1 MYNKLYRSYNFRALF
16 VLCVLLS
23 LVNGFLMVKF
33 FDTRLFILM
42 VFAVFLTACT
52 SERAILWHDK
62 RATPSSIAASKAA
75 LIQPPEPIAVE
86 PIFVATSRTK
96 ENNLYLP
103 FSSKRSLSLN
113 FVRVDVGIPKAHE
126 KGAVE
131 ANGNK
136 PNPGTDFAAVA
147 MQSYQDK
154 QDFKQA
160 LNTAL
165 AKLPQKNKEILVFI
179 HGYNN
184 NFAES
189 TFRAAQIA
197 YDYKLNAV
205 TVHYSWP
212 SGGALGLYVFDR
224 DSADFARQ
232 GLVELLQ
239 LVSETNAKQ
248 INVVA
253 HSMGN
258 YVTMEAL
265 RTLALKK
272 QRGPINRISNLLL
285 AAPDIDVDVFQTQLK
300 DINGMPKSTVV
311 QVSNR
316 DKVLTVSGTITGGH
330 ARVGDGSDIAMLA
343 KEGITV
349 VDMSHVD
356 GGSHVVFASS
366 PALMALV
373 QDGGLSHATLKGDDD
388 NNTNGAILADG
399 TSVVSGARS
408 FVKGAASLILYVPA
422 RILHSAN

>member
-1 MYNKLYRSYNFRALF
+1 MDLPIMKFFVFRFF
-16 VLCVLLS
+16 VLLVFGIFLS
-23 LVNGFLMVKF
+23 
-33 FDTRLFILM
+33 
-42 VFAVFLTACT
+42 ACT

-62 RATPSSIAASKAA
+62 MATPSSIAASKAA
-75 LIQPPEPIAVE
+75 LIQPKKPKAVV
-86 PIFVATSRTK
+86 PIFITTSRGR

-103 FSSKRSLSLN
+103 FGSKRSLNLN
-113 FVRVDVGIPKAHE
+113 YARVDVGIPVAHE

-136 PNPGTDFAAVA
+136 PNPGEHFAAVS
-147 MQSYQDK
+147 MQTYKDRQA
-154 QDFKQA
+154 FKAALNQA
-160 LNTAL
+160 LANL
-165 AKLPQKNKEILVFI
+165 HDKNKEILVFI

-197 YDYKLNAV
+197 YDYKLDAV

-224 DSADFARQ
+224 DSADFARD
-232 GLVELLQ
+232 GFADLLQ

-300 DINGMPKSTVV
+300 DINGLPKSTAV
-311 QVSNR
+311 QVSSN
-316 DKVLTVSGTITGGH
+316 DKALTVSGTITGGH
-330 ARVGDGSDIAMLA
+330 ARVGDGSDIAKLNE
-343 KEGITV
+343 EGITV
-349 VDMSHVD
+349 LDMSNVD
-356 GGSHVVFASS
+356 GGSHAVFASS
-366 PALMALV
+366 PTLMALV
-373 QDGGLSHATLKGDDD
+373 QDGGLAHDVLKGDED
-388 NNTNGAILADG
+388 NETDKAFLADG
-399 TSVVSGARS
+399 TSVVKGAGS
-408 FVKGAASLILYVPA
+408 FVQGAASLILYTPA
-422 RILHSAN
+422 RLLNVAR